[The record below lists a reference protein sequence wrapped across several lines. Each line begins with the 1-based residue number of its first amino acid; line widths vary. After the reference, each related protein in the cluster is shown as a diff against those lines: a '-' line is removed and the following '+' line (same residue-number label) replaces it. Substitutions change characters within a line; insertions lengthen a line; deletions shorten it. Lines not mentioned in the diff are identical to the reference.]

1 MRLKWYYLLECLH
14 TLFVIVFYPTI
25 RKKSKLENLLY
36 DEETEC
42 FEKKRIHLLKRH
54 LDQNGKAQKNRQ
66 LLAAFFQMHSRGY
79 SRVIT
84 SGCRHLH
91 LL

>member
-14 TLFVIVFYPTI
+14 TLFVTVFYPTI

-42 FEKKRIHLLKRH
+42 FEKKTHSSFKKTSRPKWEGAKKPAVAGRLFP
-54 LDQNGKAQKNRQ
+54 D
-66 LLAAFFQMHSRGY
+66 AFSW
-79 SRVIT
+79 V
-84 SGCRHLH
+84 
-91 LL
+91 